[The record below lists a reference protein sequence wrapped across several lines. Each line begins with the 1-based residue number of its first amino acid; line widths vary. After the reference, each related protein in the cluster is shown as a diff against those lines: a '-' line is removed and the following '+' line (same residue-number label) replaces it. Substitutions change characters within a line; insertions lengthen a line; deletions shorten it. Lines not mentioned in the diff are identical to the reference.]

1 MFQHHHHH
9 SESHEDEKQKMSRTS
24 FSGSFMENTMN
35 VSINDIRSASNV
47 QLNHLKELIEKELY
61 HRSLAKPYFI
71 VEKSINHLLVEE
83 AIAIEDEE
91 IPRYI
96 RRHHSGEV
104 FKFTINNDSIFHQT
118 PEIGQI
124 FEIYTRGGEGHIVDV
139 ARRVATHG

>member
-1 MFQHHHHH
+1 M
-9 SESHEDEKQKMSRTS
+9 K
-24 FSGSFMENTMN
+24 N
-35 VSINDIRSASNV
+35 VNISINDIRSASNV
-47 QLNHLKELIEKELY
+47 QLKHVKELIEKELY

-71 VEKSINHLLVEE
+71 IEKSMNYLLVEE

-104 FKFTINNDSIFHQT
+104 LKLTINNDSIFHQT

-124 FEIYTRGGEGHIVDV
+124 FEIYTRGGEGHIIDV